1 MNFEIT
7 ANEQLTGTV
16 WRMTLRGD
24 ASALTAPGQF
34 VQVSLPGFFLRRPI
48 SVCDWDAETV
58 TLVYKVVG
66 QGTAAMAAMEAGT
79 KLDLLTGLGNG
90 FSVEACGDRPLLIGG
105 GVGLP
110 PMLGL
115 CKALL
120 RAGRA
125 PRLLAGFGK
134 ADECFLLE
142 DFAALGV
149 QVTVTTLDGS
159 RGVQGVVTDAMPGL
173 DYDSV
178 CACGPLPMLKAV
190 WRQTGG
196 MGQYSLE
203 ERMGC
208 GFGACMGCTIQT
220 RTGSKRVCKEGPVFD
235 GGELM
240 WE

>member
-1 MNFEIT
+1 MNFTIT
-7 ANEQLTGTV
+7 TNERLTEMV

-24 ASALTAPGQF
+24 TSTLTAPGQF

-48 SVCDWDAETV
+48 SVCDWDGEGL

-66 QGTAAMAAMEAGT
+66 QGTAAMASLQPGEH
-79 KLDLLTGLGNG
+79 LDLLTGLGNG
-90 FSVEACGDRPLLIGG
+90 FRVEACGERPLLIGG

-115 CKALL
+115 CRALL
-120 RAGRA
+120 RAGKR

-134 ADECFLLE
+134 AAECFLLA
-142 DFAALGV
+142 DFETLGV
-149 QVTVTTLDGS
+149 PVTVTTLDGS
-159 RGVQGVVTDAMPGL
+159 RGLRGVATDAMPLL
-173 DYDSV
+173 DFDSL
-178 CACGPLPMLKAV
+178 CACGPLPMLRAV

-196 MGQYSLE
+196 RGQYSLE

-208 GFGACMGCTIQT
+208 GFGACMGCSIQT
-220 RTGSKRVCKEGPVFD
+220 RGGSRRVCKEGPVFD
-235 GGELM
+235 GMELM